1 MQQEKKEYEGR
12 IHALSEKVKV
22 NQDTWR
28 REERLLSSALFE
40 VGVKIMD
47 RKIQAQLNE
56 SQSLQQSTFLGVQRE
71 ALNRASNSDVS
82 SRVVGSVPFTPQK

>member
-12 IHALSEKVKV
+12 IHALSEK
-22 NQDTWR
+22 
-28 REERLLSSALFE
+28 

-56 SQSLQQSTFLGVQRE
+56 SQSLQQSTFLP
-71 ALNRASNSDVS
+71 NRRVS
-82 SRVVGSVPFTPQK
+82 LFSKACIHHLIQCCGSSTR